1 MAPKSQLYT
10 GSKDHRQ
17 NEISSLLFFIK
28 IAARIDYV
36 RSCTRQVVPLW
47 QDRCILARQMLP
59 TSHAAPMK
67 VASGFAGP
75 ADPSLTDAF
84 SAFISAAGRLEHSYG
99 QLHEEVAQ
107 LRVQLEDRNRALATS
122 LEENERMRI
131 LHGEI
136 LDALP
141 CGVAVVAQHND
152 VVLLN
157 PEAKRLMGIA
167 ETERPS
173 WPVLPAPIRAMIDS
187 GPSQAWRQGDEQQI
201 EVEGTDGKRWLRVR
215 CTSIGSTTSNMT
227 SALPSPTLI
236 LTIRDTTSQK
246 QADEEREA
254 SRHMVALAEMATLL
268 AHEIRNPLGSLELF
282 ASLLASDA
290 ALTDDSQKWIQN
302 IQAGI
307 RSLSATVNNVLR
319 FHTPGAG
326 ALADVKLRE
335 ILINGI
341 EFIRPLVQQAGLTI
355 TLYETL
361 GEAEVMGDSGGLQ
374 QLLLNLTHNAIR
386 HTAAGGTL
394 SVRARIHS
402 GAGKRLAVVEF
413 SDTGSGINPEDL
425 SHIFEAGFSSNRQR
439 TGLGLAV
446 CERIM
451 AQHHGAIAVTSKL
464 GKGSTFRLE
473 FPIL

>member
-1 MAPKSQLYT
+1 M
-10 GSKDHRQ
+10 
-17 NEISSLLFFIK
+17 K
-28 IAARIDYV
+28 I
-36 RSCTRQVVPLW
+36 VP
-47 QDRCILARQMLP
+47 
-59 TSHAAPMK
+59 
-67 VASGFAGP
+67 GFPGP

-84 SAFISAAGRLEHSYG
+84 SAFISAASRLEHSYG

-107 LRVQLEDRNRALATS
+107 LRIQLADRNLALATS

-141 CGVAVVAQHND
+141 CGVAVVAQNND

-167 ETERPS
+167 ETEKPS
-173 WPVLPAPIRAMIDS
+173 WSVLPKPIRTMIDS

-201 EVEGTDGKRWLRVR
+201 EVQSTGGKRWLRVR
-215 CTSIGSTTSNMT
+215 CTSIDDAAVNTGGTL
-227 SALPSPTLI
+227 ASPTLI

-290 ALTDDSQKWIQN
+290 GLTEDSEKWVQN

-319 FHTPGAG
+319 FHTPGAS
-326 ALADVKLRE
+326 ALAEVKLRE
-335 ILINGI
+335 ILNNAV
-341 EFIRPLVQQAGLTI
+341 EFIRPLVQQSGLNV
-355 TLYETL
+355 TLDETL
-361 GEAEVMGDSGGLQ
+361 GDAEIMGDPGGLQ

-386 HTAAGGTL
+386 HTPAGGRL
-394 SVRARIHS
+394 SVCACIRSLAE
-402 GAGKRLAVVEF
+402 KPVAVVEF
-413 SDTGSGINPEDL
+413 SDTGNGIDPEDL
-425 SHIFEAGFSSNRQR
+425 PHIFEAGFSATRQR

-451 AQHHGAIAVTSKL
+451 AQHHGAVAVTSHL
-464 GKGSTFRLE
+464 GEGSTFRLE